1 MMKVIRR
8 TGATCGAL
16 IVLAT
21 ISAIASAQAPAAP
34 PTAFDRQLAR
44 IDLGVSGKGEFTRN
58 TTGTNYLPQTVAL
71 SPSNTLGALVTVR
84 YTRSPLVGLEFNY
97 GYARYTE
104 NFTISNLP
112 NSPTGASPLALGVQ
126 TNVSEYTLGY
136 VVHTRHDYFG
146 VRPFASI
153 GAGSIAFRPT
163 TGGGLG
169 LLPQARAAYYY
180 SVGAEAPIS
189 KHFGLRATFR
199 QTLFNAPDFESNY
212 FANKQRTISTEPAF
226 GFFIRF

>member
-1 MMKVIRR
+1 MMNVIRR
-8 TGATCGAL
+8 TGTTCGAM

-21 ISAIASAQAPAAP
+21 ISAAASAQAPAAP
-34 PTAFDRQLAR
+34 PTAFDRQLER
-44 IDLGVSGKGEFTRN
+44 IDLGVSGKGEFTKT
-58 TTGTNYLPQTVAL
+58 TTGTNYLAQTVSL
-71 SPSNTLGALVTVR
+71 LPSNTLGALVTLR
-84 YTRSPLVGLEFNY
+84 YTKSPLVGLEFNY

-104 NFTISNLP
+104 NFTISNLSNTTP
-112 NSPTGASPLALGVQ
+112 GAAPLALGVQ
-126 TNVSEYTLGY
+126 TNVSEYTFGY
-136 VVHTRHDYFG
+136 VVHARHDYFG

-153 GAGSIAFRPT
+153 GAGSMAFRPT
-163 TGGGLG
+163 TGGGQG

-189 KHFGLRATFR
+189 KHFGLRGTFR
-199 QTLFNAPDFESNY
+199 QSLFNAPDFESNY